1 LTMATEP
8 GVERTDITYN
18 LTSDIDAAAYL
29 EELKQNP
36 IINNKIMNPVG
47 QCESLMTP
55 VSNFMNEK
63 GFDNIRYR
71 GIFIWDKPTDEIPTN
86 HFAVV
91 GNKEGKDYVFDVSA
105 HQFENRGMSNL
116 NGPLIL
122 SADEWVCKYRMAT
135 RRKLIYY
142 TDFSN
147 SSIAANAYEALPRE
161 LESMAGKVFVTSP
174 RWFNTFKKQK
184 YSLIGKM

>member
-1 LTMATEP
+1 
-8 GVERTDITYN
+8 
-18 LTSDIDAAAYL
+18 
-29 EELKQNP
+29 
-36 IINNKIMNPVG
+36 
-47 QCESLMTP
+47 
-55 VSNFMNEK
+55 
-63 GFDNIRYR
+63 
-71 GIFIWDKPTDEIPTN
+71 
-86 HFAVV
+86 VV

-161 LESMAGKVFVTSP
+161 LESESMAGKVFVTSP

>member
-1 LTMATEP
+1 
-8 GVERTDITYN
+8 N

-71 GIFIWDKPTDEIPTN
+71 GIFIWDKPTEEITTN

-147 SSIAANAYEALPRE
+147 SSIAANAYDALPRE
-161 LESMAGKVFVTSP
+161 LESESMAGKVFVTSP